1 MQRKND
7 CIVLHSEITNEK
19 GGQVVLIMRIED
31 FPVEDNML
39 SKLRCIMDSFSEQ
52 VKRSMREEVNC
63 SQKLIFYRS
72 LNFIH

>member
-52 VKRSMREEVNC
+52 VKRSMREEAI
-63 SQKLIFYRS
+63 S
-72 LNFIH
+72 